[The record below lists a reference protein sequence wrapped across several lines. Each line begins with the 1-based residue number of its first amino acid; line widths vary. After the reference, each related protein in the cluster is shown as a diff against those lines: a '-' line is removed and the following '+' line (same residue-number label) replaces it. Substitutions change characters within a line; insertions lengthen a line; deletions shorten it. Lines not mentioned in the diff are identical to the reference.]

1 VAKTASMSERLA
13 VGPDATGFQLA
24 AVDPG
29 AAFGLKKKRALK
41 EIEESRPELLDFQTR
56 LYAENRRSLL
66 VVLQGMDTSG
76 KDGTGS
82 GSPFRLLEQL
92 RAVPP
97 VDLVVAGPVS
107 RRR

>member
-1 VAKTASMSERLA
+1 MAKTASMSERLA
-13 VGPDATGFQLA
+13 VDPDATGFQLA

-66 VVLQGMDTSG
+66 VVLQGIDTSG
-76 KDGTGS
+76 KDGTYRG
-82 GSPFRLLEQL
+82 PFQLLEQL